1 MTTNQSH
8 QVLSP
13 AAELESKSLALYLAD
28 LLDDRQAH
36 DIVMLHVGPLVGYT
50 EWFVVASGKSD
61 RQVKA
66 LASYVERSGRGDGV
80 RPLGTEGT
88 ERGHWALV
96 DYGDVIVHVF
106 RDEERYFY
114 DLESLWA
121 EATKLTYPPEGHI
134 RPERPAMPDE
144 FVDDDRPY
152 VDEAYEDEDLDGEAV
167 DAYDDEDEDGDDLE
181 GGDEDEDGDDLEG
194 GDEDD
199 DEDGDDLEDGDD
211 DSQA

>member
-1 MTTNQSH
+1 MTTNQPH

-13 AAELESKSLALYLAD
+13 AAELESKEMALYLAD

-66 LASYVERSGRGDGV
+66 LASYVERSGRNDGL

-121 EATKLTYPPEGHI
+121 EAVKLSYPPEGHV
-134 RPERPAMPDE
+134 RPERPAGADD
-144 FVDDDRPY
+144 FIDDDRPY
-152 VDEAYEDEDLDGEAV
+152 VHIDEDLDDEDLDEEAGGAV
-167 DAYDDEDEDGDDLE
+167 DAYDFDENEGDDEDDDGEDL
-181 GGDEDEDGDDLEG
+181 

-199 DEDGDDLEDGDD
+199 AED

>member
-1 MTTNQSH
+1 MTTNQSQ

-13 AAELESKSLALYLAD
+13 AAELESRELALYLAD

-66 LASYVERSGRGDGV
+66 LASYVERSGRNDGV

-121 EATKLTYPPEGHI
+121 EAKKLTYPPEGHV
-134 RPERPAMPDE
+134 RPERPAGADD

-152 VDEAYEDEDLDGEAV
+152 VDEAYEDEDLDDEGAAV
-167 DAYDDEDEDGDDLE
+167 DAYDDEDL
-181 GGDEDEDGDDLEG
+181 
-194 GDEDD
+194 D
-199 DEDGDDLEDGDD
+199 DEGDD
-211 DSQA
+211 DSADGDLDDEDDEGDTQA